1 MRITEAC
8 PVPAAQQLLAL
19 IREQYDTIPRFC
31 EAKGLDR
38 LKVARAINGLMTRFD
53 VDFALD
59 IEKATDGAV
68 VADGWRVDD
77 EMKLAIERFRSE
89 RRKKMGEESPESGES
104 GNAKGAA

>member
-1 MRITEAC
+1 MRIEEAC

-19 IREQYDTIPRFC
+19 IRDQYGTIPKFC

-38 LKVARAINGLMTRFD
+38 LKVARAINGQMVRFD

-59 IEKATDGAV
+59 IEHATNGAV

-77 EMKLAIERFRSE
+77 EMRHAIERFRSE
-89 RRKKMGEESPESGES
+89 RRT
-104 GNAKGAA
+104 KGAA